1 MSSPIEKS
9 GDDVKRS
16 TKRKRTQRHCNIN
29 MISKPPPPAPVM
41 TSSTSSSVEFSG
53 ITTEEEEIDLAN
65 SLILLSRGGNLIDRA
80 AGMQSDTPTSPPP
93 SIKREEVVEKIE
105 NIDMVIPSHQL
116 VEAAAQSNG
125 NDYTCKT
132 CNKRFNSFQ
141 ALGGHR
147 ASHKKPKIS
156 ADEQKVQSSTDTG
169 TTSGTVLKLD
179 DITNYKD
186 EIKVNLP
193 VEIPPAV
200 HATGSKE
207 RAHVCQIC
215 STSFNSG
222 QALGGHMRRHKP
234 LNGGGDASRN
244 KKERGGLV
252 LDLNFPPLE
261 QVDTRQ
267 KLSAV
272 FPIEGSP
279 QTQLFLGSSAL
290 TNCLY

>member
-1 MSSPIEKS
+1 M
-9 GDDVKRS
+9 R
-16 TKRKRTQRHCNIN
+16 RKRTQPHCNIN
-29 MISKPPPPAPVM
+29 MISKPLLPVPVR

-65 SLILLSRGGNLIDRA
+65 ILILLSRGGNLIDRA
-80 AGMQSDTPTSPPP
+80 AAMQSNTPTSPLP
-93 SIKREEVVEKIE
+93 SLQIEQVEKNE
-105 NIDMVIPSHQL
+105 DSNKGIPSHQL
-116 VEAAAQSNG
+116 VEATAQSNG
-125 NDYTCKT
+125 NDYPCKT

-147 ASHKKPKIS
+147 ASHKKPKLS
-156 ADEQKVQSSTDTG
+156 VDEEKVQSSTDTG

-179 DITNYKD
+179 DVIDYKD

-193 VEIPPAV
+193 VVKPPAV
-200 HATGSKE
+200 HAIGNKE

-215 STSFNSG
+215 NTSFNSG

-234 LNGGGDASRN
+234 LNGGGDASKN
-244 KKERGGLV
+244 KKERGGLI

-261 QVDTRQ
+261 LDARQ
-267 KLSAV
+267 QPTAIL
-272 FPIEGSP
+272 PIEGDH
-279 QTQLFLGSSAL
+279 QTQLLLGSSAL